1 MRGVFRLDGTG
12 NASPAR
18 VTEWVL
24 TGAAAIETILVAAL
38 ALLFVGATGGDGGGL
53 SVAGTVERLNALLL
67 VPLRTV
73 LPGVSP
79 VARQAVAVVVYGA
92 LFLALAGATSWV
104 ERRRAFV

>member
-1 MRGVFRLDGTG
+1 MRGGLRPDGMR

-24 TGAAAIETILVAAL
+24 IGAAAIETILVAAL
-38 ALLFVGATGGDGGGL
+38 ALLFVGATGGDGAGV

-67 VPLRTV
+67 VPLRTL

-92 LFLALAGATSWV
+92 LFLALAGAMSWV

>member
-38 ALLFVGATGGDGGGL
+38 ALLFVGPVGGDGGAPG
-53 SVAGTVERLNALLL
+53 VAGTVERLNALLL
-67 VPLRTV
+67 FPLRAV

-79 VARQAVAVVVYGA
+79 MARQVGAVAVYGA
-92 LFLALAGATSWV
+92 LSLVLAGVTSWV

>member
-1 MRGVFRLDGTG
+1 M
-12 NASPAR
+12 
-18 VTEWVL
+18 L

-79 VARQAVAVVVYGA
+79 VARQVGAVAVYGA
-92 LFLALAGATSWV
+92 LCLALAGTTSWV

>member
-1 MRGVFRLDGTG
+1 MRGVFGLDGTG

-38 ALLFVGATGGDGGGL
+38 ALLFVGATDGDGAGV
-53 SVAGTVERLNALLL
+53 SVAGTAERLNALLL
-67 VPLRTV
+67 VPLRIV

-79 VARQAVAVVVYGA
+79 VARQVVAIAVYGA
-92 LFLALAGATSWV
+92 LLLALAGATSWV

>member
-1 MRGVFRLDGTG
+1 M
-12 NASPAR
+12 
-18 VTEWVL
+18 TEWVL

-38 ALLFVGATGGDGGGL
+38 ALLFVGATAGDGEGL

-67 VPLRTV
+67 VPLRTL

-79 VARQAVAVVVYGA
+79 VARQAGAVVVYGV

>member
-1 MRGVFRLDGTG
+1 MRGVFGLDGTG

-67 VPLRTV
+67 FPLRTV

-79 VARQAVAVVVYGA
+79 VARQAGAVVVYGA
-92 LFLALAGATSWV
+92 LSLALAGATSWV